1 MNLYNWT
8 CRFIQIDKFKYK
20 CQLCDKVITSYS
32 PEPPTML
39 CNYLLQHNTPSDF
52 GYIYNENIPDLDKS
66 VDQPLASGLPTQK
79 PTLVDKAINFSKAA
93 IQHAMKGSPKC
104 TDEEINTRYNICQSC
119 EYFQNQTCKLCG
131 CNLVRERIY
140 MNKLAWADQSCPIK
154 KWGPI
159 SKNPNETG
167 DPQT

>member
-8 CRFIQIDKFKYK
+8 CRFIKIDQFKYK
-20 CQLCDKVITSYS
+20 CQLCDKIITSYD

-39 CNYLLQHNTPSDF
+39 CNYLINHNSPSAF
-52 GYIYNENIPDLDKS
+52 GYIYSENQSDS
-66 VDQPLASGLPTQK
+66 VPSEETKESEAISHK
-79 PTLVDKAINFSKAA
+79 PSLVDKAINFSKAA
-93 IQHAMKGSPKC
+93 VKHAMRGSPKC
-104 TDEEINTRYNICQSC
+104 TDDEINYRYNICKSC
-119 EYFQNQTCKLCG
+119 EHFQNNTCKLCG

-159 SKNPNETG
+159 NHNTNETD

>member
-8 CRFIQIDKFKYK
+8 CRFIKIDQFKYK
-20 CQLCDKVITSYS
+20 CQLCDKIITSYD

-39 CNYLLQHNTPSDF
+39 CNYLINYNSPSAF
-52 GYIYNENIPDLDKS
+52 GYIYNENEPKQAETAQENSKPENIK
-66 VDQPLASGLPTQK
+66 Q

-93 IQHAMKGSPKC
+93 VQHAMKGNPKC
-104 TDEEINTRYNICQSC
+104 TDDEINYRYNICKSC
-119 EYFQNQTCKLCG
+119 EHFQNNTCKLCG
-131 CNLVRERIY
+131 CHLVRDRIY

-159 SKNPNETG
+159 SQIPSEK
-167 DPQT
+167 DDQQT